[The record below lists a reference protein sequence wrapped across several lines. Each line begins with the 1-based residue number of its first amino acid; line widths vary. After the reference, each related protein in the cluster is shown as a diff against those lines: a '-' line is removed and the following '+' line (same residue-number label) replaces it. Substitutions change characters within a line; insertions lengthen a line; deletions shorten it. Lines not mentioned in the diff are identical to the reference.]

1 MSSDDQATDYTQR
14 LRALIDNRMAAVEPL
29 VARATAVA
37 AARDALEHATH
48 AYADTWADAIAA
60 GWSEDELRKVFKGL
74 AIDPAPRRRKQR
86 TARPAAT
93 PSAAEDGAVLE
104 QPAA

>member
-29 VARATAVA
+29 VARATAVS
-37 AARDALEHATH
+37 AARAALEDATH
-48 AYADTWADAIAA
+48 AYADTWTHAITA
-60 GWSEDELRKVFKGL
+60 GWSEEELRKVFKGL

-86 TARPAAT
+86 TSRPAAA
-93 PSAAEDGAVLE
+93 PARAEDGAAID
-104 QPAA
+104 QPAV